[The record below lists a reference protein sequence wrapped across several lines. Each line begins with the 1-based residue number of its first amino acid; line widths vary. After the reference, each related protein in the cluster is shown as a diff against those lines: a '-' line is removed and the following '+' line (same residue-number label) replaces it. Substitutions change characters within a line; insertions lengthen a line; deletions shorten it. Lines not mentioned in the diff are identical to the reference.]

1 MRQHANRI
9 KTELI
14 ARKGQQLTGQ
24 SPTICACG
32 KSGMHQLAD
41 HMSITFMPSKGQDK
55 RSLGFAN
62 SQARRDINLP
72 ERKLPP
78 THPFILCLRSD

>member
-32 KSGMHQLAD
+32 KSVMHQLAD

-55 RSLGFAN
+55 RPFGFAN
-62 SQARRDINLP
+62 SQARRDIKP
-72 ERKLPP
+72 SRKKIT
-78 THPFILCLRSD
+78 THPPIQIMPEE

>member
-14 ARKGQQLTGQ
+14 ARKGKQLTGQ

-32 KSGMHQLAD
+32 KSVMHLLAG
-41 HMSITFMPSKGQDK
+41 HMSITFMPSFHA
-55 RSLGFAN
+55 FAGR
-62 SQARRDINLP
+62 AINP
-72 ERKLPP
+72 CK
-78 THPFILCLRSD
+78 

>member
-9 KTELI
+9 KTERI

-32 KSGMHQLAD
+32 KSDAPT
-41 HMSITFMPSKGQDK
+41 S
-55 RSLGFAN
+55 RSFVNNIHAK
-62 SQARRDINLP
+62 Q
-72 ERKLPP
+72 
-78 THPFILCLRSD
+78 RSR